1 MFTLPWITAGEAV
14 AGLAHDALLP
24 PPPCVGPEW
33 LAKHPP
39 TRLDETA
46 PTVVARHGAGSVNLV
61 SLPAEVVEW
70 LQDAALTVHTDP
82 RLPAR
87 GRHDPSVSC
96 SQLLTFRAPWQWRA
110 AWQTFPPDWRW
121 QGSQTA
127 IDRQIGN
134 AVPPLLAEAI
144 GREIV
149 RVAGL

>member
-1 MFTLPWITAGEAV
+1 MFTLPWVTAGEAV
-14 AGLAHDALLP
+14 EGLAHDALLP

-33 LAKHPP
+33 IAKHPP

-61 SLPAEVVEW
+61 EIDGEV
-70 LQDAALTVHTDP
+70 
-82 RLPAR
+82 
-87 GRHDPSVSC
+87 
-96 SQLLTFRAPWQWRA
+96 FRAPWQWRA
-110 AWQTFPPDWRW
+110 AWQTFPADWRW

-134 AVPPLLAEAI
+134 AVPPLLAEAL

-149 RVAGL
+149 RAAGL